1 MNLFQENFI
10 NGFRAQQEI
19 NFEISDNHGFED
31 DASYN
36 FGEKLALMHSELS
49 EALEYYRHGDPESD
63 HIPGF
68 SGIEEE
74 YADCIIRIMNSAQ
87 RHGFRIAEAVLAK
100 QAFNA
105 SRPFKHGG
113 KKI

>member
-1 MNLFQENFI
+1 MSELFVAEFRDQQALNFK
-10 NGFRAQQEI
+10 
-19 NFEISDNHGFED
+19 ISRDHGFEN
-31 DASYN
+31 DADYN

-49 EALEYYRHGDPESD
+49 EALEFYRHENPQSD
-63 HIPGF
+63 HIPEF

-74 YADCIIRIMNSAQ
+74 YADVIIRIMNDAQ
-87 RHGFRIAEAVLAK
+87 RHGFRVAEAMLAK

-105 SRPFKHGG
+105 SRPYKHDG